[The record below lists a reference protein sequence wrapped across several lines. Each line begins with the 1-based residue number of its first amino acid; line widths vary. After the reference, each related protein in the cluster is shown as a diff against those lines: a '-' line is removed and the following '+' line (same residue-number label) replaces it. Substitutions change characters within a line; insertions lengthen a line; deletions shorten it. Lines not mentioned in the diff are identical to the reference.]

1 VYRYVPPREAN
12 WLLIRQSRV
21 QRKRGL
27 FDQSHAALKTLHD
40 NCSTFSPNKQL
51 DPQMLH
57 AQIKEHVRLAMV
69 TGHTQQALTLLSS
82 SGNLDSLSKVN
93 RADLYR
99 LKGEVLLQT
108 DPPQFREAQ
117 HQFSQSAS
125 LYPSLSK
132 TWASWMR
139 LNESQY
145 DRTGSGTGGEE
156 ARGESESERGV
167 VNERPR

>member
-1 VYRYVPPREAN
+1 MLQDNIHTVDERHSQIQVYRYVPPREAN
-12 WLLIRQSRV
+12 WLLIQQSRV

-82 SGNLDSLSKVN
+82 SGNLDSLSNVN

-99 LKGEVLLQT
+99 LKGAAADRPSSVQRG
-108 DPPQFREAQ
+108 P
-117 HQFSQSAS
+117 AS
-125 LYPSLSK
+125 VQPVCLPLP
-132 TWASWMR
+132 
-139 LNESQY
+139 L
-145 DRTGSGTGGEE
+145 
-156 ARGESESERGV
+156 
-167 VNERPR
+167 PF